1 MRHAAWLIVVALA
14 AGCGS
19 AASDSSREPRS
30 SSSPA
35 AVLAVVEDE
44 EATTRAVLE
53 LSEGAQRSWK
63 ALPPPRRAQHCVPGS
78 ERKLGNRAR
87 AFAGVVKRRVVA
99 YRRPGGA
106 RLQKF
111 GVRNVNDYPTIF
123 GVLAVV
129 RGADCRPAWYRV
141 QLPIRP
147 NGSVGYVRASALEL
161 AGVHTRIAVDLSERK
176 LEFFRDGALV
186 ETFRTAIGSPAT
198 PTPVG
203 RYYVNQRLIAGNPNG
218 PHGPA
223 ALGISAFSPVLTH
236 WTQGGPIAIHGTN
249 NPASIGKAA
258 SNGCLRLRNAD
269 LVRLYEQVPA
279 GTPVVIRP

>member
-14 AGCGS
+14 AGCGA
-19 AASDSSREPRS
+19 AASDAGREPRS
-30 SSSPA
+30 SSPA
-35 AVLAVVEDE
+35 VAAPTVAEDE
-44 EATTRAVLE
+44 EVSTRAVLE
-53 LSEGAQRSWK
+53 LSEGAQQSWK
-63 ALPPPRRAQHCVPGS
+63 AVPPPRRAQGCDPGS
-78 ERKLGNRAR
+78 ERKLGNRSR
-87 AFAGVVKRRVVA
+87 AFAGIVKRRVVA
-99 YRRPGGA
+99 YPRPGGDQL
-106 RLQKF
+106 RSF
-111 GVRNVNDYPTIF
+111 GRRNANDYPMIF

-129 RGADCRPAWYRV
+129 HGADCRPAWYRV

-147 NGSVGYVRASALEL
+147 NGSVGYVQASALEL
-161 AGVHTRIAVDLSERK
+161 ASVRTRIAVDLSERK
-176 LEFFRDGALV
+176 LEFFRDGTLV

-198 PTPVG
+198 PTPIG

-249 NPASIGKAA
+249 DPGSIGKAM

-269 LVRLYEQVPA
+269 LIRLYEKVPA
-279 GTPVVIRP
+279 GTPVVIRR